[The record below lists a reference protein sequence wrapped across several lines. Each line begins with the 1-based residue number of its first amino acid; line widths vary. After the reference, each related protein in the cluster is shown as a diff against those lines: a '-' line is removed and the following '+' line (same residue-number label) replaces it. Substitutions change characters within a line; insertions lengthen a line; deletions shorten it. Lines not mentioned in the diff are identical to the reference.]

1 MTPSPR
7 HRYDLLS
14 IALHWLM
21 ALAII
26 GLLGVGLYMVSLP
39 FSLSRLKLYN
49 WHKWAG
55 MTVLALAALRL
66 LWCLL
71 RPAPPAAPG
80 PRWQQLSAHAVHG
93 LLYLLFFALPLAG
106 WTYSSAAGFPI
117 VWFGLLPLPDLV
129 SPDPALAETLKATH
143 RWLAYGLAAV
153 VAAHIAAALKHQFID
168 GDRLLARM
176 WPGRGA

>member
-21 ALAII
+21 ALALI

-39 FSLSRLKLYN
+39 FSMSRLKLYN

-66 LWCLL
+66 LWSLL
-71 RPAPPAAPG
+71 RQAPAAAPG
-80 PRWQQLSAHAVHG
+80 PRWQQVAAHAVHG
-93 LLYLLFFALPLAG
+93 
-106 WTYSSAAGFPI
+106 
-117 VWFGLLPLPDLV
+117 
-129 SPDPALAETLKATH
+129 
-143 RWLAYGLAAV
+143 R
-153 VAAHIAAALKHQFID
+153 
-168 GDRLLARM
+168 
-176 WPGRGA
+176 

>member
-39 FSLSRLKLYN
+39 FSMSRLKLYN

-66 LWCLL
+66 LWSLL
-71 RPAPPAAPG
+71 RQAPAAAPG
-80 PRWQQLSAHAVHG
+80 PRWQQVAAHAVHG
-93 LLYLLFFALPLAG
+93 LLYLFFFAVPLAG

-153 VAAHIAAALKHQFID
+153 VAAHVAAALKHQFLD
-168 GDRLLARM
+168 RDRLLARM

>member
-1 MTPSPR
+1 MSPSPR

-39 FSLSRLKLYN
+39 FSMSRLKLYN

-66 LWCLL
+66 LWSL
-71 RPAPPAAPG
+71 RRQAPAAAPG
-80 PRWQQLSAHAVHG
+80 PRWQQVAAHAVHG
-93 LLYLLFFALPLAG
+93 LLYLFFFAVPLAG

-129 SPDPALAETLKATH
+129 APDPALAETLKATH

-153 VAAHIAAALKHQFID
+153 VAAHVAAALKHQFLD
-168 GDRLLARM
+168 RDRLLARM